1 MESENLTIIE
11 QLEKLR
17 ITSSSEIP
25 PHEFLYTWNGVP
37 CFARGELVAVTGKA
51 KSGKT
56 YLNSILMAA
65 AGVQVTES
73 GESHSPEIK
82 ERSRILVYGRSN
94 TPRGSF
100 RSDCQ
105 VKAILHGTTD
115 KAILGLKRIRER
127 PLRVVWIDTEQSAD
141 STHEILRDRIG
152 AMMGAEASE
161 EAYHVFNLRQVR
173 WQDRM
178 TLVLAAIAICMPDLV
193 IFDGIRDVVGDINNY
208 EEAQNTIGQLLKVAS
223 EYKTCIVCVLHQN
236 KAAEDKTLRG
246 ALGTELQ
253 NKSFETYECKK
264 DPETRIFSI
273 QQTATRKYDM
283 SNKIQF
289 CVNKEGL
296 PVQCAAGLE
305 PEQASHADIG
315 RQGGFNG
322 EYVGADGKIDKAKL
336 FGYILQGGSLAWNDL
351 RTKLMQTAHIRSVHF
366 AETLM
371 QEARDGGLMQTL
383 LINGRR
389 EYLLQHQQKLFDEDT

>member
-65 AGVQVTES
+65 AGLEPALNA
-73 GESHSPEIK
+73 G
-82 ERSRILVYGRSN
+82 L
-94 TPRGSF
+94 
-100 RSDCQ
+100 
-105 VKAILHGTTD
+105 TD
-115 KAILGLKRIRER
+115 KGHFLGLERIREK

-161 EAYHVFNLRQVR
+161 DAYHVFNLRQVR

-283 SNKIQF
+283 PNKIQF
-289 CVNKEGL
+289 CVDKEGL
-296 PVQCAAGLE
+296 PVGCAAGLE
-305 PEQASHADIG
+305 PEQASHADTSQPGVKEIFRTAMMG
-315 RQGGFNG
+315 QSEMRAGALKAQVMMRQN
-322 EYVGADGKIDKAKL
+322 
-336 FGYILQGGSLAWNDL
+336 L
-351 RTKLMQTAHIRSVHF
+351 RSDSIY
-366 AETLM
+366 
-371 QEARDGGLMQTL
+371 GGLLGTALQQGV
-383 LINGRR
+383 LIRR
-389 EYLLQHQQKLFDEDT
+389 AVSDREVYYQPGPQMIEPQLDFGG